1 MYSNNNNVHVIMII
15 IFTFALSQFSMM
27 YCYCPLAILIYF
39 LSIKKIRENE
49 SFSIFFFQNLL
60 LQTTVRG
67 HAKTKLTREVGR
79 L

>member
-1 MYSNNNNVHVIMII
+1 MYSNDNNVHVIMII
-15 IFTFALSQFSMM
+15 IFTFALSQFSMI

-49 SFSIFFFQNLL
+49 TFFIFFQNLL